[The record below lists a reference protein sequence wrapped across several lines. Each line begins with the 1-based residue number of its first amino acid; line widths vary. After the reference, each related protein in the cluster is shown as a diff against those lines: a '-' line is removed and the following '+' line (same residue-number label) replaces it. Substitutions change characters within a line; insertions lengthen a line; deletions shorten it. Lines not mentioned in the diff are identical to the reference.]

1 VRLPPATDT
10 PPEQVLEG
18 LDDDQRAAV
27 TADAGL
33 VVVRAG
39 AGSGKTTVLT
49 RRIAWRVLSGTA
61 SPEHTLAIT
70 FTRQA
75 ATEMRTRIR
84 RIGIDGTPSVHTFHA
99 LGLRLLSDIADD
111 SGRPRPVVTTGHA
124 ALLAT
129 AAGDDVRRTD
139 LAALWTAVEW
149 AAVRLLDPAA
159 ADEALRVAGLS
170 RTVSP
175 AVFAAVVQ
183 RYGEIKRRRG
193 VVDTNDLISGVLREA
208 ARDPRVGA
216 SLRRRFRHLSVDEA
230 QDMNPLQYAL
240 LRLLAGDSPDLFLVG
255 DPNQAIYGFNGAD
268 YTLFD
273 DLPGLPG
280 ATVVSLPSNYRCS
293 PEVVDSAVKLMR
305 NASQTVEARS
315 VRPPGREVQ
324 WIGCN
329 DEDDEAA
336 RIVRVISDMRARCGT
351 WNLLAVLVRTNA
363 QAEPLRTALER
374 SGVPVRSSRRG
385 PEWALAL
392 ADAVALPGR
401 EAMAVW
407 SHDVLDGAAT
417 AVAADAQDDGFEEP
431 GADPRVEIAA
441 LMRTY
446 LDDNR
451 GKGVDGRSFGS
462 WLTTSFDRADVD
474 GVEVMTFHSA
484 KGRQWW
490 GVVVAG
496 AEEGLL
502 PHSSARSRQQR
513 AEEARLGYVAF
524 TRAADEL
531 VVTWAS
537 ERKGKPRRRSPLL
550 PVSATVVTT
559 QHGPGDD
566 VRRIAGNAPQ
576 VDPLVAGLRTWR
588 DSVARRTRLDPAGI
602 LTDAQIERIVAERPT
617 TDDELAAITDRS
629 FAARHGAAL
638 LGLVNPPG

>member
-1 VRLPPATDT
+1 MKLPPATDT
-10 PPEQVLEG
+10 PPEQALEG
-18 LDDDQRAAV
+18 LDNDQRAAV
-27 TADAGL
+27 TADPGL

-75 ATEMRTRIR
+75 ANEMRTRIR
-84 RIGIDGTPSVHTFHA
+84 RIGIDGMPSVHTFHA
-99 LGLRLLSDIADD
+99 LGLRVLSDIADD
-111 SGRPRPVVTTGHA
+111 NGRPRPTVTTGHA

-129 AAGDDVRRTD
+129 AAGDDVRRVD
-139 LAALWTAVEW
+139 LPALWTALEW
-149 AAVRLLDPAA
+149 AAVRLLDASD

-170 RTVSP
+170 RTVS
-175 AVFAAVVQ
+175 AATFAAVLQ
-183 RYGEIKRRRG
+183 RYGDLKRRRG

-208 ARDPRVGA
+208 TRDPRIGA
-216 SLRRRFRHLSVDEA
+216 SLRRRFRHVSVDEA
-230 QDMNPLQYAL
+230 QDMNPLQYAFL
-240 LRLLAGDSPDLFLVG
+240 KLLAGDTPDLFLVG

-268 YTLFD
+268 NTLFD
-273 DLPGLPG
+273 DLPGLSG
-280 ATVVSLPSNYRCS
+280 ATVVSLPSNYRCT
-293 PEVVDSAVKLMR
+293 PQVVDSAVRLMR

-315 VRPPGREVQ
+315 VRPAGREVQ
-324 WIGCN
+324 WIGCG
-329 DEDDEAA
+329 DEDDEAV
-336 RIVRVISDMRARCGT
+336 RIVSVISDMRARCGT

-363 QAEPLRTALER
+363 QTEPLRAALER
-374 SGVPVRSSRRG
+374 AGIPVRSSRRG

-401 EAMAVW
+401 EAMAMW
-407 SHDVLDGAAT
+407 SHDVLDGAS
-417 AVAADAQDDGFEEP
+417 DSLP
-431 GADPRVEIAA
+431 GDTPDPRVEIAS
-441 LMRTY
+441 LMRTF

-462 WLTTSFDRADVD
+462 WLTTSFDRADVE

-531 VVTWAS
+531 TVTWAA
-537 ERKGKPRRRSPLL
+537 ERKGKTRRRSPLL
-550 PVSATVVTT
+550 PVSATVVTS
-559 QHGPGDD
+559 QEGPSDD
-566 VRRIAGNAPQ
+566 VRRLSENAPR
-576 VDPLVAGLRTWR
+576 VHPLVSRLRSWR
-588 DSVARRTRLDPAGI
+588 ESVARRTRLDPAGI
-602 LTDAQIERIVAERPT
+602 LTDAQIEQIVAGLPAT
-617 TDDELAAITDRS
+617 VDELAAITDRS
-629 FAARHGAAL
+629 FAARHGASVLA
-638 LGLVNPPG
+638 LVNPPG

>member
-1 VRLPPATDT
+1 MKLPPATDT
-10 PPEQVLEG
+10 PPEQALEG
-18 LDDDQRAAV
+18 LDNDQRAAV
-27 TADAGL
+27 TADPGL

-75 ATEMRTRIR
+75 ANEMRTRIR
-84 RIGIDGTPSVHTFHA
+84 RMGIDGMPSVHTFHA
-99 LGLRLLSDIADD
+99 LGLRVLSDIADD
-111 SGRPRPVVTTGHA
+111 NGRPRPTVTTGHA
-124 ALLAT
+124 TLLAT
-129 AAGDDVRRTD
+129 AAGDDVRRVD
-139 LAALWTAVEW
+139 LPALWTAFEW
-149 AAVRLLDPAA
+149 AAVRLLDASD

-170 RTVSP
+170 RTVS
-175 AVFAAVVQ
+175 AATFAAVLQ
-183 RYGEIKRRRG
+183 RYGDLKRRRG

-208 ARDPRVGA
+208 TRDPRIGA
-216 SLRRRFRHLSVDEA
+216 SLRRRFRHVSVDEA
-230 QDMNPLQYAL
+230 QDMNPLQYAFL
-240 LRLLAGDSPDLFLVG
+240 KLLAGDTPDLFLVG

-268 YTLFD
+268 NTLFD
-273 DLPGLPG
+273 DLPGLSG
-280 ATVVSLPSNYRCS
+280 ATVVSLPSNYRCT
-293 PEVVDSAVKLMR
+293 PQVVDSAVRLMR

-315 VRPPGREVQ
+315 VRPTGREVQ
-324 WIGCN
+324 WIGCG
-329 DEDDEAA
+329 DEDDEAV
-336 RIVRVISDMRARCGT
+336 RIVSVISDMRARCGT

-363 QAEPLRTALER
+363 QTEPLRAALER
-374 SGVPVRSSRRG
+374 AGIPVRSSRRG

-407 SHDVLDGAAT
+407 SHDVLDGANDSLPG
-417 AVAADAQDDGFEEP
+417 DAP
-431 GADPRVEIAA
+431 DPRVEIAS
-441 LMRTY
+441 LMRTF

-462 WLTTSFDRADVD
+462 WLTTSFDRADVE

-531 VVTWAS
+531 VVTWAA
-537 ERKGKPRRRSPLL
+537 ERKGKTRRRSPLL
-550 PVSATVVTT
+550 PVSATVVTS
-559 QHGPGDD
+559 QEGPGDD
-566 VRRIAGNAPQ
+566 VRRLSENAPR
-576 VDPLVAGLRTWR
+576 VHPLVSRLRSWR
-588 DSVARRTRLDPAGI
+588 ESVARRTRLDPAGI
-602 LTDAQIERIVAERPT
+602 LTDAQIEQIVAGLPAT
-617 TDDELAAITDRS
+617 VDELAAITDRS
-629 FAARHGAAL
+629 FAARHGASVLA
-638 LGLVNPPG
+638 LVNPPG